1 MMVFI
6 TLLTVFNWV
15 TRMITVLMIAATI
28 QQLSPAHYLK
38 NGSGRTY
45 TLNSMYLCLVLDIYL
60 GRLLMKAGKKPGSI
74 VAARWD
80 DPPVLSFV
88 HLS

>member
-1 MMVFI
+1 
-6 TLLTVFNWV
+6 
-15 TRMITVLMIAATI
+15 
-28 QQLSPAHYLK
+28 
-38 NGSGRTY
+38 
-45 TLNSMYLCLVLDIYL
+45 MYLCLVLDIYL